1 MIDELYTSPYETMK
15 AKCSVFFSFPPP
27 LLLDL

>member
-1 MIDELYTSPYETMK
+1 MIDELYTSPYKTMK
-15 AKCSVFFSFPPP
+15 AKSSVFFSFPPP